1 MSVNLGAVPYAG
13 YSFQNYSNNKVTDF
27 KGNLNANTEKQ
38 KSSTTKK
45 VVGGLALA
53 STVALAIYA
62 LKTGKLAQLKN
73 IIKNPNSAAGNVQNE
88 AVNTAKNSIDDVIKA
103 YSERAKCALG
113 ADSAPIIKNLKNG
126 KTAIEFKGTN
136 NKRAFIVCDKNG
148 KVEKLIEFWDGKKN
162 YTVYDGIDPHKS
174 NFLKEYNSILNES
187 GMKKIFIEKP
197 IDVKKIENAA
207 DYADFDKS
215 KFPNAR
221 MYKQIFSQSNDKVSS
236 VLNTNWHT
244 TPLQAEGFKIF
255 RIYKNGKK
263 PANVIKE
270 IGDKKFYYKA
280 GNASSAQQVD
290 DISKYITPQQEA
302 NMKELFNTNTKK
314 A

>member
-73 IIKNPNSAAGNVQNE
+73 IMKKPNSSAGNVQNE
-88 AVNTAKNSIDDVIKA
+88 AVNTAKNNIDDVINA
-103 YSERAKCALG
+103 YSERAKSYLG

-148 KVEKLIEFWDGKKN
+148 KVEKLIEFHFKN
-162 YTVYDGIDPHKS
+162 YAVFDGIEYGSKC
-174 NFLKEYNSILNES
+174 LKGCRYEPAEFNSKAI
-187 GMKKIFIEKP
+187 IIEKP
-197 IDVKKIENAA
+197 FDFKKPDDAA
-207 DYADFDKS
+207 EFAKLNKDNIRWK
-215 KFPNAR
+215 KRILP
-221 MYKQIFSQSNDKVSS
+221 ISNDKFSAVMIDD
-236 VLNTNWHT
+236 WYI
-244 TPLQAEGFKIF
+244 PYKQAPKDQIAFS
-255 RIYKNGKK
+255 IYKNGKK
-263 PANVIKE
+263 PADVIKN
-270 IGDKKFYYKA
+270 IDNKQFYYKA

-290 DISKYITPQQEA
+290 DISKYITPQQQA
-302 NMKELFNTNTKK
+302 DRLGLFNSKTN
-314 A
+314 